1 MSLEESVSRHSKH
14 VQTTSYSMS
23 VSELLSMYRDRE
35 LDLHPEFQRFFRWT
49 QEQKSRL
56 IESLILGIPVP
67 PIFVSEREDS
77 KWDVIDGLQR
87 LSTILEL
94 MGELTD
100 EEGNKKA
107 PLMLTKT
114 HYLPDLEARYW
125 ESEDENVSLP
135 ESVRIKIKRARL
147 DINIVKSS
155 SDPDVKYEVF
165 QRLNKGGSAA
175 TDQEVRSCLLVMSNR
190 KYFNWVQ
197 LLSKK
202 DSFKE
207 TLSLTERAL
216 EEAFDMELVCR
227 LLIFSRKSEEEL
239 QQLDELGSYLNR
251 ETMAQARDAN
261 FPFELVEAAFNNTF
275 AYLAE
280 NLQENAFRR
289 FDVAKNRYVGPLL
302 VSLYEVIGVGFS
314 HLLQSGG
321 ALPPR
326 QEFLARHQKLWSDL
340 GPSNFVGS
348 GIRASTRVPE
358 TIRFG
363 REWVRR

>member
-1 MSLEESVSRHSKH
+1 
-14 VQTTSYSMS
+14 MS
-23 VSELLSMYRDRE
+23 VSELLSMYRDGE

-94 MGELTD
+94 MGELVD
-100 EEGNKKA
+100 EEGQKKS

-114 HYLPDLEARYW
+114 HYLPDLEAKFW
-125 ESEDENVSLP
+125 ENGDENLSLS

-165 QRLNKGGSAA
+165 QRLNKGGSSA

-190 KYFNWVQ
+190 KYFHWVQ
-197 LLSKK
+197 SLSAQ
-202 DSFKE
+202 DSFRE
-207 TLSLTERAL
+207 TLSLTERAI

-227 LLIFSRKSEEEL
+227 LLVFSYKKVEEL
-239 QQLDELGSYLNR
+239 QRLDELGSYLNR
-251 ETMAQARDAN
+251 ETMAQARDEN
-261 FPFELVEAAFNNTF
+261 FPFELMETSFKSTF

-280 NLQENAFRR
+280 GLQENAFRR
-289 FDVAKNRYVGPLL
+289 FSAGTNRYVGPLL
-302 VSLYEVIGVGFS
+302 VSLYEVVAVGLS
-314 HLLQSGG
+314 NLLQNGG

-326 QEFLARHQKLWSDL
+326 EGFLIRHQGLWSEL
-340 GPSNFVGS
+340 GPKNFVGS

-358 TIRFG
+358 TVRFG